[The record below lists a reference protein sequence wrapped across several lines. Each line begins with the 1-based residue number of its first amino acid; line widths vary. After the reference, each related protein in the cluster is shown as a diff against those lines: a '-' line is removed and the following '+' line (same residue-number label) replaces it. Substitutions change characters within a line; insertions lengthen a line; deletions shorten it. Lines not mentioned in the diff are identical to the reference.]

1 MKIGIIGCGWLGFR
15 LANHLKT
22 NNTIYTTTRSTDK
35 NKFLSSYFHSFI
47 IDFDDS
53 EVKKWEILT
62 ELDCIIIAIPFGRH
76 LDSNILNKRL
86 KNICIFIENF
96 EKQLFFT
103 SSVGIYPQINAEINE
118 DFPCE
123 LLDSKLLYV
132 ENFLKNQFPQT
143 NILRLGGLMGDNHI
157 FSKYNVSET
166 SQIVN
171 HIHYQDICL
180 IIEKMISLN
189 LQSKLYNVVAP
200 KHPTKQEIINHQK
213 GTKIAIDRT
222 PSGKIVLSDRLKT
235 ELSYQFLYPNP
246 IYFN

>member
-1 MKIGIIGCGWLGFR
+1 MKIGIIGCGWLGSR

-22 NNTIYTTTRSTDK
+22 NNTIYTTTRSSDK
-35 NKFLSSYFHSFI
+35 NKFLSTYFHSFI

-53 EVKKWEILT
+53 EVKKLEILT

-103 SSVGIYPQINAEINE
+103 SSVGIYPQINTEVNE

-123 LLDSKLLYV
+123 LLDSKLLSV

-143 NILRLGGLMGDNHI
+143 NILRLGGLMGDDRI

-166 SQIVN
+166 SQVVN

-213 GTKIAIDRT
+213 GTKISIDRT

-235 ELSYQFLYPNP
+235 ELNYQFLYPNP